1 MQTEAH
7 KKIQTK
13 QGGPSVSNKAENYTM
28 RVFYLLAIVFVVDGH
43 IQKGHMFEMNGLFRY
58 YSFHLMMFAFGS
70 GYFFKLYGKPVSD
83 VLHRAKK
90 LLLPLYFWNLVYG
103 IGAAALRRFGGFELG
118 EPLSAYT
125 LLLAPLADGE
135 HFVWN
140 LGSWFIFPLF
150 CVQVFYALI
159 HRLSRLWHENEVMTF
174 LLCLIPGCVAVQL
187 CYTGRQDALP
197 LLMLR
202 PMILLP
208 GFAGGMLYRRVL
220 ERRDHLPTVPYLIG
234 IVILRALLCARYE
247 NLAYL
252 LSDCSYFVCDAFGVY
267 AGAALAIAFYLRIS
281 RLLAPYIGKS
291 RLALAISRNTFDLMM
306 HHYMGFFALNGFF
319 LVVHMLGLGAAD
331 FSVHSFRT
339 DANYL
344 YVSGNHAEW
353 GVLYLLCGVTLPL
366 LIGQTVRKLGLCVKT
381 RLPACPS
388 RRHKQESDSAP

>member
-1 MQTEAH
+1 M
-7 KKIQTK
+7 
-13 QGGPSVSNKAENYTM
+13 SSKAENYTM

-43 IQKGHMFEMNGLFRY
+43 MSMGHMFEMNGLFRY

-70 GYFFKLYGKPVSD
+70 GYFFKLYGKPLSD
-83 VLHRAKK
+83 LLHRAKK
-90 LLLPLYFWNLVYG
+90 LMIPLYFWNLVYG
-103 IGAAALRRFGGFELG
+103 VGAALLRRLGGFELG

-140 LGSWFIFPLF
+140 LGSWFIFPFF
-150 CVQVFYALI
+150 CAQVFYALVR
-159 HRLSRLWHENEVMTF
+159 RLSSLWHENEWMTF

-187 CYTGRQDALP
+187 CYTGRQDILP
-197 LLMLR
+197 IWMLR

-208 GFAGGMLYRRVL
+208 GFAGGTLYRRVL

-234 IVILRALLCARYE
+234 VVILRALLCTRYE

-291 RLALAISRNTFDLMM
+291 RLALAISRNTFDVMM
-306 HHYMGFFALNGFF
+306 HHYMGFFALNCFF
-319 LVVHMLGLGAAD
+319 LIVHILGLGAAD
-331 FSVHSFRT
+331 FSVHIFRT
-339 DANYL
+339 RSNYL
-344 YVSGNHAEW
+344 YAPDGRAEW
-353 GVLYLLCGVTLPL
+353 SVLYLLCGVTLPL
-366 LIGQTVRKLGLCVKT
+366 LIGHTARTIKT
-381 RLPACPS
+381 RLQACLS
-388 RRHKQESDSAP
+388 RRRKPESGSAR

>member
-1 MQTEAH
+1 M
-7 KKIQTK
+7 
-13 QGGPSVSNKAENYTM
+13 SSKAENYTM

-43 IQKGHMFEMNGLFRY
+43 MSMGHMFEMNGLFRY

-70 GYFFKLYGKPVSD
+70 GYFFKLYGKPLSD
-83 VLHRAKK
+83 LLHRAKK
-90 LLLPLYFWNLVYG
+90 LMIPLYFWNLVYG
-103 IGAAALRRFGGFELG
+103 VGAALLRRLGGFELG

-140 LGSWFIFPLF
+140 LGSWFIFPFF
-150 CVQVFYALI
+150 CAQVFYALVR
-159 HRLSRLWHENEVMTF
+159 RLSSLWHENEWMTF

-187 CYTGRQDALP
+187 CYTGRQDILP
-197 LLMLR
+197 IWMLR

-208 GFAGGMLYRRVL
+208 GFAGGTLYRRVL

-234 IVILRALLCARYE
+234 VVILRALLCTRYE

-291 RLALAISRNTFDLMM
+291 RLALAISRNTFDVMM
-306 HHYMGFFALNGFF
+306 HHYMGFFALNCFF
-319 LVVHMLGLGAAD
+319 LIVHILGLGAAD
-331 FSVHSFRT
+331 FSVHIFRT
-339 DANYL
+339 RSNYL
-344 YVSGNHAEW
+344 YAPDGRAEW
-353 GVLYLLCGVTLPL
+353 SVLYLLCGVTLPL
-366 LIGQTVRKLGLCVKT
+366 LIGHTARTVKT
-381 RLPACPS
+381 RLQACLS
-388 RRHKQESDSAP
+388 RRRKPESGSAR

>member
-1 MQTEAH
+1 M
-7 KKIQTK
+7 
-13 QGGPSVSNKAENYTM
+13 SSKAENYTM

-43 IQKGHMFEMNGLFRY
+43 MSMGHMFEMNGLFRY

-70 GYFFKLYGKPVSD
+70 GYFFKLYGKPLSD
-83 VLHRAKK
+83 LLHRAKK
-90 LLLPLYFWNLVYG
+90 LLIPLYFWNLVYG
-103 IGAAALRRFGGFELG
+103 VGAALLRRLGGFELG

-140 LGSWFIFPLF
+140 LGSWFIFPFF
-150 CVQVFYALI
+150 CAQVFYALVR
-159 HRLSRLWHENEVMTF
+159 RLSSLWHENEWMTF

-187 CYTGRQDALP
+187 CYTGRQDILP
-197 LLMLR
+197 IWMLR

-208 GFAGGMLYRRVL
+208 GFAGGTLYRRVL

-234 IVILRALLCARYE
+234 VVILRALLCTRYE

-291 RLALAISRNTFDLMM
+291 RLALAISRNTFDVMM
-306 HHYMGFFALNGFF
+306 HHYMGFFALNCFF
-319 LVVHMLGLGAAD
+319 LIVHILGLGAAD
-331 FSVHSFRT
+331 FSVHIFRT
-339 DANYL
+339 RSNYL
-344 YVSGNHAEW
+344 YAPDGRAEW
-353 GVLYLLCGVTLPL
+353 SVLYLLCGVTLPL
-366 LIGQTVRKLGLCVKT
+366 LIGHTARAVKT
-381 RLPACPS
+381 RLQACLS
-388 RRHKQESDSAP
+388 RRRKPESGSAR

>member
-1 MQTEAH
+1 
-7 KKIQTK
+7 
-13 QGGPSVSNKAENYTM
+13 
-28 RVFYLLAIVFVVDGH
+28 
-43 IQKGHMFEMNGLFRY
+43 
-58 YSFHLMMFAFGS
+58 
-70 GYFFKLYGKPVSD
+70 
-83 VLHRAKK
+83 
-90 LLLPLYFWNLVYG
+90 
-103 IGAAALRRFGGFELG
+103 
-118 EPLSAYT
+118 
-125 LLLAPLADGE
+125 
-135 HFVWN
+135 
-140 LGSWFIFPLF
+140 
-150 CVQVFYALI
+150 
-159 HRLSRLWHENEVMTF
+159 MTF

-187 CYTGRQDALP
+187 CYAGRQDALP

-319 LVVHMLGLGAAD
+319 LIMHMLGLGAAD

-366 LIGQTVRKLGLCVKT
+366 LIGQMVRKLGLCVKT

>member
-1 MQTEAH
+1 M
-7 KKIQTK
+7 
-13 QGGPSVSNKAENYTM
+13 SSKAENYTM

-43 IQKGHMFEMNGLFRY
+43 MSMGHMFEMNGLFRY

-70 GYFFKLYGKPVSD
+70 GYFFKLYGRPLSD
-83 VLHRAKK
+83 LLHRAKK
-90 LLLPLYFWNLVYG
+90 LMIPLYFWNLVYG
-103 IGAAALRRFGGFELG
+103 VGAALLRRLGGFELG

-140 LGSWFIFPLF
+140 LGSWFIFPFF
-150 CVQVFYALI
+150 CAQVFYALVR
-159 HRLSRLWHENEVMTF
+159 RLSSLWHENEWMTF

-187 CYTGRQDALP
+187 CYTGRQDILP
-197 LLMLR
+197 IWMLR

-208 GFAGGMLYRRVL
+208 GFAGGTLYRRVL

-234 IVILRALLCARYE
+234 VVILRALLCTRYE

-291 RLALAISRNTFDLMM
+291 RLALAISRNTFDVMM
-306 HHYMGFFALNGFF
+306 HHYMGFFALNCFF
-319 LVVHMLGLGAAD
+319 LIVHILGLGAAD
-331 FSVHSFRT
+331 FSVHIFRT
-339 DANYL
+339 RSNYL
-344 YVSGNHAEW
+344 YAPDGRAEW
-353 GVLYLLCGVTLPL
+353 SVLYLLCGVTLPL
-366 LIGQTVRKLGLCVKT
+366 LIGHTARAVKT
-381 RLPACPS
+381 RLQACLS
-388 RRHKQESDSAP
+388 RRRKPESGSAR